1 MNINYA
7 AQNILNN
14 ANVWLGSQ
22 LLWFNTSCLCL
33 DQPFSEI
40 DLKYND
46 SRKNW
51 EKKLRIWKIESPIT
65 DGCLTRHVWFLPD
78 TIKIWQMSH
87 AWWKIRKQMILWL
100 FVIKKIKNCSTLSC
114 QENITFIFALN
125 PTFSNICPCFRN
137 WLA

>member
-22 LLWFNTSCLCL
+22 LFWFNTSCLCL

-51 EKKLRIWKIESPIT
+51 KKYYAYGKLNHQSQTAVWHVMFDFYPIQSKFDRCRMPDDRFESKWFYGYLLSKKLKTVLLYR
-65 DGCLTRHVWFLPD
+65 V
-78 TIKIWQMSH
+78 
-87 AWWKIRKQMILWL
+87 
-100 FVIKKIKNCSTLSC
+100 KKILR
-114 QENITFIFALN
+114 L
-125 PTFSNICPCFRN
+125 FSH
-137 WLA
+137 